1 MKKRCVFCHK
11 VLDEKGRCQNKACPD
26 YIRTQI
32 LEEAE
37 KEAANA
43 DSATA
48 DGTCQNV
55 KCVRYKPEPTTT
67 TEDKKESR

>member
-48 DGTCQNV
+48 DGTSHGKSV
-55 KCVRYKPEPTTT
+55 KPCAMAVGVAVT
-67 TEDKKESR
+67 DAG

>member
-48 DGTCQNV
+48 DGDSAQSYAS
-55 KCVRYKPEPTTT
+55 K
-67 TEDKKESR
+67 

>member
-48 DGTCQNV
+48 DVTSQ
-55 KCVRYKPEPTTT
+55 
-67 TEDKKESR
+67 DK

>member
-11 VLDEKGRCQNKACPD
+11 VLDKKGRCQNTACPD

-32 LEEAE
+32 LEKAD

-43 DSATA
+43 DGTTV
-48 DGTCQNV
+48 DGTSQG
-55 KCVRYKPEPTTT
+55 K
-67 TEDKKESR
+67 

>member
-32 LEEAE
+32 LEKAD

-48 DGTCQNV
+48 NGTSSG
-55 KCVRYKPEPTTT
+55 K
-67 TEDKKESR
+67 

>member
-11 VLDEKGRCQNKACPD
+11 VLDEKGRCQNKECPD

-37 KEAANA
+37 KDAANA
-43 DSATA
+43 YRQEIPIRA
-48 DGTCQNV
+48 Q
-55 KCVRYKPEPTTT
+55 K
-67 TEDKKESR
+67 